1 MQGGEMEVI
10 LVIEVLLIIGK
21 VLLGLL
27 IAIAV
32 LVIAFLGLMFY
43 CICISEDNC
52 TACPGALDG
61 SCARCRIHKNKVKRA
76 KKESKKQEKLM
87 NKRGEK

>member
-1 MQGGEMEVI
+1 MEVI

-27 IAIAV
+27 IVTAV
-32 LVIAFLGLMFY
+32 LVITFIGLVFY
-43 CICISEDNC
+43 CICTSEDNC

-61 SCARCRIHKNKVKRA
+61 SCARCRIHKNKVKRS
-76 KKESKKQEKLM
+76 KKESKEQEKIDA
-87 NKRGEK
+87 

>member
-21 VLLGLL
+21 ILLGLL

-32 LVIAFLGLMFY
+32 LVIAFLGFVFH
-43 CICISEDNC
+43 CICTSEDNC

-76 KKESKKQEKLM
+76 KKESKEQEKLM
-87 NKRGEK
+87 NKGGKK